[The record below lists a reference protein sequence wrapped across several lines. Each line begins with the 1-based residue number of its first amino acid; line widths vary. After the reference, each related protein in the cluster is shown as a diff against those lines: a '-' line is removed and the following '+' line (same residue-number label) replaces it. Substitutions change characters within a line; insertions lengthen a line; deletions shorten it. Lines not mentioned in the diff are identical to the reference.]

1 MDQIMRALPEHYYPT
16 MYLDGFT
23 PEQIMMTARRDM
35 RADYGAEA
43 EETPPTVTIRTEASQ
58 K

>member
-16 MYLDGFT
+16 MNLDGFT
-23 PEQIMMTARRDM
+23 PEQILMTARRDM

-43 EETPPTVTIRTEASQ
+43 ETPPTVTIRTEVNQ